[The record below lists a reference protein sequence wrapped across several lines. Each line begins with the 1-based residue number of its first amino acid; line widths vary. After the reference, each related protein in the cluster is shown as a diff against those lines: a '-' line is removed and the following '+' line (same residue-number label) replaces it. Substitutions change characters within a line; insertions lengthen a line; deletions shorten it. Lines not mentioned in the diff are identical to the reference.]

1 MENAETIGIV
11 GGVGPYAGLDLNR
24 KIFDETV
31 AGSDQDHLP
40 VMLASLSAT
49 INDRTRYLLQGDVEN
64 PAQGLF
70 NVLARL
76 ASTGATVAGIPCNT
90 AHAEAIFGKI
100 EKKIRASGLTIK
112 LLNMIT
118 EVMDYIQNAFP
129 PDARIGVLSTLGTY
143 QTGLYGVYME
153 KAGISMLLPDE
164 EQAKDI
170 HGAIYDPGYG
180 IKAHSHPVT
189 KEARQRVVSAV
200 RALGERGAT
209 AVILGCTELPLALPS
224 DSLDNMVLID
234 PATILARAL
243 IRETYPEKL
252 KPLLC

>member
-1 MENAETIGIV
+1 MKIGKTIGIV

-24 KIFDETV
+24 KIFDETI

-40 VMLASLSAT
+40 VILASLSAS
-49 INDRTRYLLQGDVEN
+49 INDRTRYLLRGDVEN

-76 ASTGATVAGIPCNT
+76 ASIGVTVAGIPCNT
-90 AHAEAIFGKI
+90 AHAEPIFRKI
-100 EKKIRASGLTIK
+100 EEKLRDSGLTLK

-118 EVMDYIQNAFP
+118 EVMDHIQRVFP

-143 QTGLYGVYME
+143 QTGLYASYME
-153 KAGISMLLPDE
+153 KAGIGMLLSE
-164 EQAKDI
+164 EKQAEEI
-170 HGAIYDPGYG
+170 HLSIYDPTYG

-189 KEARQRVVSAV
+189 KEARQVVVNAV
-200 RALGERGAT
+200 RELGERGAT
-209 AVILGCTELPLALPS
+209 AVILGCTELPLALAL
-224 DSLDNMVLID
+224 DSLDNIVLID

-243 IRETYPEKL
+243 IRETYPGKL
-252 KPLLC
+252 KPLLG